1 LRIIKIKIM
10 NNYWKDGH
18 YKELEKVKTFKEMLK
33 IAFDILEN
41 MPKPITQVC
50 GPISTGG
57 KGSIEENLKMFPKAA
72 EWLSRKGY
80 NVFSQA
86 PFESPIERV
95 KCNYSGYPYALLD
108 EFYLPVFKSKLI
120 NIFAFLPGWQSST
133 GAKWEHEQAEKL
145 GIEILYL
152 PEDWE
157 NQ

>member
-1 LRIIKIKIM
+1 M

-33 IAFDILEN
+33 IAFDILES

-72 EWLSRKGY
+72 EWLSLKGH
-80 NVFSQA
+80 NIFSQA

-95 KCNYSGYPYALLD
+95 KYNYSGYPYALLE
-108 EFYLPVFKSKLI
+108 EFYRPIFESKMI
-120 NIFAFLPGWQSST
+120 NTFAFLPGWQSST
-133 GAKWEHEQAEKL
+133 GAKWEHDQAKKL
-145 GIEILYL
+145 GIKILYL
-152 PEDWE
+152 PDDWE

>member
-1 LRIIKIKIM
+1 M
-10 NNYWKDGH
+10 NNYWKDDH

-33 IAFDILEN
+33 IAFDILES

-80 NVFSQA
+80 NVFSQT

-95 KCNYSGYPYALLD
+95 KHNYSGYPYALLE
-108 EFYLPVFKSKLI
+108 EFYQPIFESKMI
-120 NIFAFLPGWQSST
+120 NTFAFLPGWQLST

-145 GIEILYL
+145 GIKILYL

-157 NQ
+157 SR

>member
-1 LRIIKIKIM
+1 M

-18 YKELEKVKTFKEMLK
+18 YKELEKVETFKEMLK
-33 IAFDILEN
+33 IALDILES

-57 KGSIEENLKMFPKAA
+57 KGSIEGNLKIFPIAA
-72 EWLSRKGY
+72 EWLMQRNH
-80 NVFSQA
+80 NVFLYT
-86 PFESPIERV
+86 PFESPIQRL
-95 KCNYSGYPYALLD
+95 KYDYAGYPYALLE
-108 EFYLPVFKSKLI
+108 EFYRPIFESKMI
-120 NIFAFLPGWQSST
+120 NIFAFLPDWQSST

-157 NQ
+157 KQ